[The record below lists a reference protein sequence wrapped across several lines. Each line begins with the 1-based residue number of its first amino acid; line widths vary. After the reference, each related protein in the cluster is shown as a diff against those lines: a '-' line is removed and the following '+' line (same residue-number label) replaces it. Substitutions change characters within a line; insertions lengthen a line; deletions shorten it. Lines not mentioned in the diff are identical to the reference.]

1 MKFRGYLGIVFIGAA
16 ILALMAFGYNQ
27 LVGPGHANACNS
39 GTPGGQGYVPQQRM
53 SKAPSFPNRPS
64 LTKEQAFDI
73 VSRHIKKFNSNLDVG
88 KIRDAGPYYDVE
100 ILSEGK
106 EVVERLAVDKQSG
119 SLRSLQ

>member
-16 ILALMAFGYNQ
+16 ILVLVAFGYTH
-27 LVGPGHANACNS
+27 LVGPDHANACNS
-39 GTPGGQGYVPQQRM
+39 GTPGGQGYVPQQRI
-53 SKAPSFPNRPS
+53 SKAPSFPSGAS
-64 LTKEQAFDI
+64 LSKEQVYDI
-73 VSRHIKKFNSNLDVG
+73 VSSHIKKFNSNLDVG
-88 KIRDAGPYYDVE
+88 EIRDAGPYYDVE